1 MKGRIWCDAIAS
13 DSAIATAVR
22 LDTHST
28 GAKLRFHASTEAART
43 NPHTTA
49 AEAVAGS
56 TLNRRVSSQSM
67 GARISADVHAYVV
80 PTSQSPAFTRDAH
93 ASHPSA
99 YTIAAAATA
108 VFGSEL
114 DSATARSR

>member
-1 MKGRIWCDAIAS
+1 
-13 DSAIATAVR
+13 
-22 LDTHST
+22 
-28 GAKLRFHASTEAART
+28 
-43 NPHTTA
+43 
-49 AEAVAGS
+49 
-56 TLNRRVSSQSM
+56 M

-114 DSATARSR
+114 DSATARSSKLQRCRALPCPSLRTRGRQRLQDVHRPSRLPAASLLPAQ